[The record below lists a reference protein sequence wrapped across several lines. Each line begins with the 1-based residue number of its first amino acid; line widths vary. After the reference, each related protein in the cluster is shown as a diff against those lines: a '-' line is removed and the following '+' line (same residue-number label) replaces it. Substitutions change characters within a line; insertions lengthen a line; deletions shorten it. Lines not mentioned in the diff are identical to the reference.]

1 MVGKERDRK
10 LYDALKERLSA
21 NDGKGEKAF
30 GTSAPLFRKP
40 TREENPGPIVRSVK
54 IFSPGTSGVR
64 VRGGIADNDNLVRV
78 DIYSYKNKFSLVPH
92 YVDDIARGVL
102 RRKGIL
108 AHKDENNWEPIT
120 PEHKFLFSLFPND
133 LVEVL
138 QRNDESVFG
147 Y

>member
-1 MVGKERDRK
+1 
-10 LYDALKERLSA
+10 
-21 NDGKGEKAF
+21 
-30 GTSAPLFRKP
+30 
-40 TREENPGPIVRSVK
+40 
-54 IFSPGTSGVR
+54 
-64 VRGGIADNDNLVRV
+64 V

-138 QRNDESVFG
+138 QRNDDSVLG
-147 Y
+147 YYRTVDRDNGRLTLASHDGKEEDIRVSMRTCKSIRKFQVGLLGDFHEVKKEKLPSGKPVHELA